1 MDAPEK
7 ARARAEPQLAACVRA
22 PAVPPVIRQQIY
34 EPTHTPASAR
44 MPFTLVVG
52 AAFLPDSVRLTVDA
66 DDVTG
71 FGNSIKKAL
80 GVPDDIACTFQYED
94 PDFNEW

>member
-1 MDAPEK
+1 
-7 ARARAEPQLAACVRA
+7 
-22 PAVPPVIRQQIY
+22 
-34 EPTHTPASAR
+34 

-94 PDFNEW
+94 ADFNEW